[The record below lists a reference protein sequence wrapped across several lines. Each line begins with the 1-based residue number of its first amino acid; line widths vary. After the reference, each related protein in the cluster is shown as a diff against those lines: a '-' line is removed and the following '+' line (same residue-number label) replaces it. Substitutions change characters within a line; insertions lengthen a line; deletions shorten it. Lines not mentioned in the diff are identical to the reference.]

1 MAPEC
6 YGSFSLHDVLADVG
20 REHRTI
26 ARVPREALRVA
37 HAVGVDHAV
46 EELLRARVDPALP
59 LDRAGLG
66 VALAAAAC
74 ANRILESWLVGW
86 GIVRDPVALKRPWLY
101 PLRDLLGFFVWAA
114 SYLASGAAWRNSN
127 YELKGEKIVLRK
139 SRKEV

>member
-1 MAPEC
+1 MRWATSTRHSRPKGHFGSGLIFAVPFGLLGLAAAAP
-6 YGSFSLHDVLADVG
+6 LG
-20 REHRTI
+20 RT
-26 ARVPREALRVA
+26 
-37 HAVGVDHAV
+37 
-46 EELLRARVDPALP
+46 
-59 LDRAGLG
+59 GLG

-139 SRKEV
+139 SRS